1 MYSFGMTI
9 CAIFNQGRPL
19 IQANHNCSEYLKQLE
34 NVSNQINFEIS
45 LCAYSLFF
53 QIFNYLSFFFSVAR
67 RTSSCDITF
76 SSSSS
81 SRSCFST
88 FTHRSREEANHSSF
102 IHDQI
107 FSVCNFHS
115 NVSFIHISRISF
127 THFFS
132 KKEKKYLELILFFR
146 DPPVYA
152 LQFLDVSKMKDALQK
167 EHFYTTTLKGI
178 LPYIPRVILY
188 LYTR

>member
-34 NVSNQINFEIS
+34 NVSP
-45 LCAYSLFF
+45 YSLFST
-53 QIFNYLSFFFSVAR
+53 ILLDLIFFFFISTAR

-76 SSSSS
+76 SSSPS

-107 FSVCNFHS
+107 FSVRDF
-115 NVSFIHISRISF
+115 SFLLFNNILIN
-127 THFFS
+127 
-132 KKEKKYLELILFFR
+132 ILFFR

-178 LPYIPRVILY
+178 LPYIPRVMLY